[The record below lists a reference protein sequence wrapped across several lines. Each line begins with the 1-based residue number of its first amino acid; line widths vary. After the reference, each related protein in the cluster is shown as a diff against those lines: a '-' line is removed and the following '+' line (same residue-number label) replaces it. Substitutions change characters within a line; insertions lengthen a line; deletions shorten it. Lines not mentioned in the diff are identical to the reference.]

1 MFTVWNLWLF
11 KDCVHDLHYKFNV
24 SFTLIQFWTPSKWV
38 VLKYFKSEMLFVKN
52 VCRPAPRLR
61 ASHPPLHDS
70 ALEACPAKM
79 PQVQYALDRA
89 TRHRHWLWT
98 VPSLHSALFIALAGG
113 AVHVLISQLSRVH
126 SACTEHGTAWYPH
139 CPNLTPGR
147 LPGLLRAA
155 KTEPEAVSMCRWQMC
170 QPYNWHLAFAVP
182 LISLLMF

>member
-1 MFTVWNLWLF
+1 MFAVWNLW
-11 KDCVHDLHYKFNV
+11 
-24 SFTLIQFWTPSKWV
+24 IV
-38 VLKYFKSEMLFVKN
+38 VCQKCLGKN
-52 VCRPAPRLR
+52 VYSPTRRLH
-61 ASHPPLHDS
+61 ALHPPLRDS

-79 PQVQYALDRA
+79 PQVQSTLDRA
-89 TRHRHWLWT
+89 GQQRHWLWT
-98 VPSLHSALFIALAGG
+98 VPCLHSALFITLAGG
-113 AVHVLISQLSRVH
+113 AVHVLISQLSQVH
-126 SACTEHGTAWYPH
+126 SACTEHGMAWYPH